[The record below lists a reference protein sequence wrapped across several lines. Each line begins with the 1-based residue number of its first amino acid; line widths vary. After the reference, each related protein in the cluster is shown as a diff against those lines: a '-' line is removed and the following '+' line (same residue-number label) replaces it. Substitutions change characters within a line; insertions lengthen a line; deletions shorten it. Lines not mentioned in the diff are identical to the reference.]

1 MVFHSPAVGYQDVV
15 FTETNVCVHAC
26 VALQT
31 ANTLNL
37 VMRDEGT
44 MKFVKYVSHA
54 APSSRWDVAAVY
66 EVDQDDTDSDED
78 DSEDGQ

>member
-1 MVFHSPAVGYQDVV
+1 MMNCALGIVIVV
-15 FTETNVCVHAC
+15 RQAI
-26 VALQT
+26 
-31 ANTLNL
+31 NTLNL

-66 EVDQDDTDSDED
+66 EVDQDDTDSDD
-78 DSEDGQ
+78 DGDDDDDDDE

>member
-1 MVFHSPAVGYQDVV
+1 MCAFVLHVYIGAMDM
-15 FTETNVCVHAC
+15 
-26 VALQT
+26 QT
-31 ANTLNL
+31 SNTLNL

-78 DSEDGQ
+78 DEADPRGAQWTRAGRAE

>member
-1 MVFHSPAVGYQDVV
+1 MLFK
-15 FTETNVCVHAC
+15 TTNICVHAR
-26 VALQT
+26 VAVQT

-78 DSEDGQ
+78 DVEDGQ